1 MSGFSLSVLRLYHT
15 ICFWPAEF
23 LQRNQLILLCS
34 SLASFRIP
42 SLTFAIFIM
51 IYLDVSLLVFI
62 LFRNLCVFCTW
73 ISVFFFRFGKYPVI
87 ISSTT
92 FDPIPL
98 LFSFW
103 DLYNVDVAAQRSLKL
118 FAFFFVCLFFLF
130 PFFKIC
136 LSFCCCD
143 WVIFFILPSG

>member
-15 ICFWPAEF
+15 ICFSPAEF
-23 LQRNQLILLCS
+23 LQRNQLIRLWELPCILLCS

-118 FAFFFVCLFFLF
+118 FAFFLFVCFFCSH
-130 PFFKIC
+130 FF
-136 LSFCCCD
+136 
-143 WVIFFILPSG
+143 

>member
-1 MSGFSLSVLRLYHT
+1 MFTSFWLELCHITIQVASETGKHKSLYNRAPLSG
-15 ICFWPAEF
+15 I
-23 LQRNQLILLCS
+23 Q
-34 SLASFRIP
+34 
-42 SLTFAIFIM
+42 
-51 IYLDVSLLVFI
+51 
-62 LFRNLCVFCTW
+62 
-73 ISVFFFRFGKYPVI
+73 
-87 ISSTT
+87 T

-130 PFFKIC
+130 PFFLIC